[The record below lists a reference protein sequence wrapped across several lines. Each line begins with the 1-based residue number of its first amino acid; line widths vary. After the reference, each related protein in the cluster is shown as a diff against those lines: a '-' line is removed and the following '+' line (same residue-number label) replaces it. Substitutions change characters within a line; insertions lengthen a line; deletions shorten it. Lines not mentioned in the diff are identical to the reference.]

1 MNSGKQGSAR
11 ASTAAQKKVAEI
23 IFGTETFWGKSF
35 DLMLIGAIITS
46 VMVIFLDSVLPL
58 HQLHQVAYFKLEW
71 SFTAFFTIE
80 YAIRIWCSPNRRKYI
95 FSIWGIV
102 DLLAILP
109 TYIAL
114 FLPQAAPLLV
124 IRLLRTIRIFR
135 VLRLFKLMSH
145 TNKLGAELRKTLPI
159 LVVYFAAMLIIT
171 IIFGCIIY
179 VLEGPSNG
187 FSSIPA
193 SIYWAVVTFTTV
205 GYGDVVPITVAG
217 RAVAA
222 LGMLLGFLSIAVA
235 TGIIAAAIL
244 EKPKDRNGDSA
255 STPTNYEKNCRNC
268 ARVGHDKD
276 AEFCKYCSSPL

>member
-1 MNSGKQGSAR
+1 MNSDREGVAQV
-11 ASTAAQKKVAEI
+11 STPAQKKVAEI
-23 IFGTETFWGKSF
+23 IFGTETFWGKWF
-35 DLMLIGAIITS
+35 DLILIGAIITS
-46 VMVIFLDSVLPL
+46 VMVIFLDSVPSL
-58 HQLHQVAYFKLEW
+58 HDIHKVSYFEMEW
-71 SFTAFFTIE
+71 FFTAFFTLE
-80 YAIRIWCSPNRRKYI
+80 YGVRIWCSPNRRKYI
-95 FSIWGIV
+95 FSIWGVV

-114 FLPQAAPLLV
+114 FLPEAAPLLI

-145 TNKLGAELRKTLPI
+145 ANKLASELRKTLPI
-159 LVVYFAAMLIIT
+159 LFVYFAAMLIIT

-179 VLEGPSNG
+179 VLEGPHNG
-187 FSSIPA
+187 FNSIPS
-193 SIYWAVVTFTTV
+193 SIYWAIVTFTTV

-235 TGIIAAAIL
+235 TAIIAAAIL
-244 EKPKDRNGDSA
+244 EKPKDLNGESA

-268 ARVGHDKD
+268 ARTGHDQD
-276 AEFCKYCSSPL
+276 AEFCKYCGSPL

>member
-1 MNSGKQGSAR
+1 MNSDKEGVTQV
-11 ASTAAQKKVAEI
+11 STPAQRKVAEI
-23 IFGTETFWGKSF
+23 IFGTETFWGKWF
-35 DLMLIGAIITS
+35 DLILIGAIITS
-46 VMVIFLDSVLPL
+46 VMVIFLDSVPPL
-58 HQLHQVAYFKLEW
+58 HDLHKVAYFELEW
-71 SFTAFFTIE
+71 FFTVFFTIE
-80 YAIRIWCSPNRRKYI
+80 YATRIWCSPNRKKYI
-95 FSIWGIV
+95 FSIWGVV

-114 FLPQAAPLLV
+114 FLPEAAPLLI

-145 TNKLGAELRKTLPI
+145 ANRLGAELRKTLPI
-159 LVVYFAAMLIIT
+159 LIVYFAAMLIIT

-179 VLEGPSNG
+179 VLEGPNNG
-187 FSSIPA
+187 FNSIPS
-193 SIYWAVVTFTTV
+193 SIYWAIVTFTTV

-222 LGMLLGFLSIAVA
+222 VGMLLGFLSIAVP

-244 EKPKDRNGDSA
+244 EKPKNRNGDSL

-268 ARVGHDKD
+268 ARAAHDED
-276 AEFCKYCSSPL
+276 AEYCKYCGSPL